1 MGFFQSFFGPRG
13 GSSIEGVN
21 ADELNERLKND
32 VDFLLV
38 DVRSPM
44 EYTHDGHIE
53 GAKLIPLQELFHQP
67 DELPQDKEIVFI
79 CRSGNRS
86 MVSCQQMAQLGY
98 TVKNF
103 NGGMIAW
110 QMAGLPVE
118 H

>member
-13 GSSIEGVN
+13 GSPVEGLN
-21 ADELNERLKND
+21 AGELND
-32 VDFLLV
+32 LLQSETELLLL

-53 GAKLIPLQELFHQP
+53 GAKLIPLQDLFQRP
-67 DELPQDKEIVFI
+67 SELPQDKEIVVV

-86 MVSCQQMAQLGY
+86 MVACQQLSQLGY
-98 TVKNF
+98 SVKNF

-118 H
+118 Y